1 MPKDASGADV
11 VAFELVNVADQ
22 GHGVTVALVVHID
35 LAGDHA
41 NRNGAANFA
50 GGDRVN
56 RDRVLPKRSLAG
68 GRCID
73 QGLAL
78 KLEQIGIGID
88 DRID

>member
-1 MPKDASGADV
+1 M
-11 VAFELVNVADQ
+11 
-22 GHGVTVALVVHID
+22 ALVVHID
-35 LAGDHA
+35 LAGDDA
-41 NRNGAANFA
+41 NRYGAANFA
-50 GGDRVN
+50 GWYRVN
-56 RDRVLPKRSLAG
+56 RDRILPKRSLAG